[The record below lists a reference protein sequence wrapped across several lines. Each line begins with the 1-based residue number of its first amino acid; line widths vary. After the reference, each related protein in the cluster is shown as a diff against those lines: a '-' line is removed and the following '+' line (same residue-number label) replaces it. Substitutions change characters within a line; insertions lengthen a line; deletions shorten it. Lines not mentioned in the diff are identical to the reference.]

1 METVFNIRL
10 EGTTLYVTLGYELSA
25 DNAPAL
31 QEGLKQ
37 YLDIAGITEFITFV
51 EDERKNKQTG
61 DSKWLKKVAEAK
73 QQQLDY
79 FAAHN
84 DVVAYQMKLGQEND

>member
-1 METVFNIRL
+1 MEI
-10 EGTTLYVTLGYELSA
+10 YET
-25 DNAPAL
+25 
-31 QEGLKQ
+31 
-37 YLDIAGITEFITFV
+37 LDIAGITEFITFV
-51 EDERKNKQTG
+51 EDERKNKQIG

>member
-1 METVFNIRL
+1 MENVFDIRL

-37 YLDIAGITEFITFV
+37 YQGQDIRKIVYDATELVIYLVPVSGSLFLQK
-51 EDERKNKQTG
+51 RN
-61 DSKWLKKVAEAK
+61 
-73 QQQLDY
+73 
-79 FAAHN
+79 
-84 DVVAYQMKLGQEND
+84 

>member
-1 METVFNIRL
+1 MENVFDIRL

-37 YLDIAGITEFITFV
+37 YQGQDIRKIVYDATELVYIYLVPVSGSLFLQK
-51 EDERKNKQTG
+51 RN
-61 DSKWLKKVAEAK
+61 
-73 QQQLDY
+73 
-79 FAAHN
+79 
-84 DVVAYQMKLGQEND
+84 